1 MELAPIALF
10 VYSRLAHTKETINA
24 LQKNILASQSDLII
38 FSDTS
43 KAEAQFEAVRKVREY
58 IHQVDGF
65 KTVTIV
71 ERPINLGLAN
81 SIIDGVT
88 KLCNDFGKVIV
99 LEDDLVTSPYFLQY
113 MNNALDF
120 YEKDENVVAVDAYM
134 YPIKTTMPETFFLK
148 DPGCW
153 GWATW
158 QRGWML
164 FESDGNKLLAQL
176 KRRNLEKVFDYDGAY
191 PYTQMLIDQIKEKN
205 NSWAIRWYASIFL
218 QDKLVLHVGQSL
230 VLNIGNDN
238 SGTHCG
244 KTDFYDVELNPQSVK
259 IQKIALQEDRC
270 ARKKIANFLSSR
282 KQSLL
287 RLVFSRVVR
296 VFKAIFK

>member
-1 MELAPIALF
+1 MFAPIALF
-10 VYSRLAHTKETINA
+10 AYNRLTHTRETVEA
-24 LQKNILASQSDLII
+24 LKKNVLAGQTDLII
-38 FSDTS
+38 FSDAS
-43 KAEAQFEAVRKVREY
+43 KSDVQAEAVHEVREY

-88 KLCNDFGKVIV
+88 KLCNEFGKVIV

-113 MNNALDF
+113 MNDALDF
-120 YEKDENVVAVDAYM
+120 YESEESVVAVDAYM
-134 YPIKTTMPETFFLK
+134 YPIKAAMPETFFLK

-164 FESDGNKLLAQL
+164 FESDGDKLLAQL
-176 KRRNLEKVFDYDGAY
+176 KRKNLEKVFDYDGSY
-191 PYTQMLIDQIKEKN
+191 PYTQMLIDQIKKKN
-205 NSWAIRWYASIFL
+205 NSWAVRWYASIFL
-218 QDKLVLHVGQSL
+218 QDKLVLHVGKSL

-238 SGTHCG
+238 SGTHGG
-244 KTDFYDVELNPQSVK
+244 KTDLYNVELNTQPVK
-259 IQKIALQEDRC
+259 IQKIALLEDSF
-270 ARKKIANFLSSR
+270 ARKEIVTFLNSTKRSI
-282 KQSLL
+282 L
-287 RLVFSRVVR
+287 RLVFSRVIR
-296 VFKAIFK
+296 GFKAIFK

>member
-1 MELAPIALF
+1 MALAPIALF
-10 VYSRLAHTKETINA
+10 VYNRLSHTRETIEA
-24 LQKNILASQSDLII
+24 LKKNVLAGQADLII
-38 FSDTS
+38 FSDAS
-43 KAEAQFEAVRKVREY
+43 KSEAQAEVVHEVREY

-71 ERPINLGLAN
+71 ERAINLGLAN

-99 LEDDLVTSPYFLQY
+99 LEDDLITSPYFLQY
-113 MNNALDF
+113 MNDALDF
-120 YEKDENVVAVDAYM
+120 YEKDESVVAVDAYM
-134 YPIKTTMPETFFLK
+134 YPIKAAVPETFFLK

-164 FESDGNKLLAQL
+164 FEPDGNKLLAQL
-176 KRRNLEKVFDYDGAY
+176 KSRHLEKVFDYDGSY
-191 PYTQMLIDQIKEKN
+191 PYTQMLIDQIKKKN

-218 QDKLVLHVGQSL
+218 QDKLALHVGKSL

-238 SGTHCG
+238 SGTHGG
-244 KTDFYDVELNPQSVK
+244 KTDFYNVELNTQPVK
-259 IQKIALQEDRC
+259 IQKIALQEDS
-270 ARKKIANFLSSR
+270 FSR
-282 KQSLL
+282 KEIVTFLNSTKRSAL
-287 RLVFSRVVR
+287 RLVFGRVAR
-296 VFKAIFK
+296 FFKAIFK